1 MKMTGNTILVTGGGT
16 GIGRGLAEAFHKLG
30 NTVIIAGRRQG
41 VLRETAAANPGME
54 FVALDTGDAK
64 SIDGAVQHLAER
76 FPKLN
81 VVVHNAGIMKN
92 ENLQSTST
100 DVATQTVATN
110 LLGPILL
117 TSALMPTLLQQ
128 PSGAILTVTSGLA
141 YIPLAMTPTYSA
153 TKAALHSYTQS
164 LRYQLQ
170 DTGLEVIELAPPY
183 VQTELMGERQKSDPM
198 AMPLADYLNETLHLL
213 QTEPDA
219 KEILVERV
227 KPMRFAERGNYDE
240 MFKTRYDGFM
250 KARAAEMPP
259 KE

>member
-1 MKMTGNTILVTGGGT
+1 MRMTGNTILITGGGT

-41 VLRETAAANPGME
+41 VLRETAQANPGME
-54 FVALDTGDAK
+54 FVGLDTGDAR
-64 SIDGAVQHLAER
+64 SVDAAAQHLAER

-92 ENLQSTST
+92 ENLQNDDTEI
-100 DVATQTVATN
+100 AQQTVATN

-117 TSALMPTLLQQ
+117 TAALMPTLLQQ

-141 YIPLAMTPTYSA
+141 FIPLAMTPTYSA

-170 DTGLEVIELAPPY
+170 DTGLQVIELAPPS
-183 VQTELMGERQKSDPM
+183 VQTELMGERQKSDAN
-198 AMPLADYLNETLHLL
+198 AMPLDEYLSETMHLL

-219 KEILVERV
+219 QEILVERV
-227 KPMRFAERGNYDE
+227 KPMRFAERGDFYE
-240 MFKTRYDGFM
+240 FFKARNDGFM
-250 KARAAEMPP
+250 KARAAEMPG
-259 KE
+259 KR